1 MLRGI
6 HATKTKNIFSSVWK
20 RKTEE
25 DNSGYGV
32 FVSLEN
38 LIAIGKKATGLLL
51 SPRGNIMSSS
61 AGLFRSTF
69 KGRGMEFDEV
79 RKYQIGDDIRHI
91 HWRVTART
99 GEPHTKLFHEEK
111 ERPVHILLDSRINMK
126 FGTKTAFKS
135 VVAARIAS
143 ILAWAAKENGD
154 RVGGIVLSPSK
165 EIEMPPQRNRR
176 RLLRLLHTIC
186 EATNEMATKNESEHS
201 TEEPSLADAINKLRH
216 VSRTGGLSFI
226 ISDFHDIDDESLNRI
241 GSMSLHSDVA
251 FIKVND
257 PLEKKSPPP
266 NLYRI
271 SNGNEF
277 SFMDTNSKKWRK
289 EFENEFKEKHQTLK
303 TFCNKRKILFVEID
317 TNDDIVAKLKSSF
330 NGGKKHGRK

>member
-1 MLRGI
+1 MLLGKRT
-6 HATKTKNIFSSVWK
+6 AKTKNIFSSVWK

-25 DNSGYGV
+25 DSCYGV
-32 FVSLEN
+32 FVSLGK
-38 LIAIGKKATGLLL
+38 LIAIGKKATGLML
-51 SPRGNIMSSS
+51 SPKGNIMSSN

-91 HWRVTART
+91 HWRITART

-111 ERPVHILLDSRINMK
+111 ERPVHILLDSRLNMK

-154 RVGGIVLSPSK
+154 RVGGIILSPSK

-186 EATNEMATKNESEHS
+186 EATNEMAYNNIDK
-201 TEEPSLADAINKLRH
+201 EPSLPDAINKLSH
-216 VSRTGGLSFI
+216 VSKTGGLSFI
-226 ISDFHDIDDESLNRI
+226 ISDFNDIDDDSLNRI
-241 GSMSLHSDVA
+241 GSMSLHSDIA

-271 SNGNEF
+271 SDGNDF
-277 SFMDTNSKKWRK
+277 SYMDTNNKKWRR
-289 EFENEFKEKHQTLK
+289 EFEKEFKEKHKALK
-303 TFCNKRKILFVEID
+303 SFCNKRKIVFVEID
-317 TNDDIVAKLKSSF
+317 TNDDILSKLKSAF
-330 NGGKKHGRK
+330 NGGKKHG